1 MTLEYVVH
9 DVCVVRTGVLVL
21 VPATVHEFE
30 FTSPDH
36 LLYHKFG
43 IIISSVVPVREIPSL
58 VVSECAC
65 VVFSECLDN
74 RVEDFVEVFL
84 KELFLFLREVLVDSR
99 QEFCVVGV
107 GHYVYHSWFNPGVLR
122 ALLEFL

>member
-9 DVCVVRTGVLVL
+9 DVCVVRAGVLVL
-21 VPATVHEFE
+21 VPATVHKFE

-43 IIISSVVPVREIPSL
+43 IIVSSVVPVREIPSL

-107 GHYVYHSWFNPGVLR
+107 GHYVYHSWLYPGVWR